1 VSSFDAQCLALDAR
15 LKTLPDKPEETARA
29 TLAALW
35 HLAAGTAL
43 SVQAAQERVLPM
55 LDSAGESRLQQ
66 FIARRLSGEPLAYIT
81 GRQRFLGLEMLA
93 DRAALIP
100 RQETELLAGT
110 AIAAGRALLPLRPK
124 PLVMDVCT
132 GSGNVAL
139 ALAVA
144 LPSATVCAADLS
156 AEAVDLARRN
166 AVLLGLADRV
176 DFKVGDLLA
185 PFGDAA
191 FAGRVDL
198 LTCNPPYIST
208 SRLQT
213 MPGEIAAHEPA
224 MAFDGGPLGI
234 RILQR
239 LIREAP
245 AVLADGGCLVF
256 EVGRGQGP
264 AVVKRLEQSG
274 AYEGVRGELDD
285 HGEMRTL
292 LAYRRKREIQ

>member
-1 VSSFDAQCLALDAR
+1 MSSFDAQCLALDAR

-81 GRQRFLGLEMLA
+81 GRQRFLGHEMLA

-166 AVLLGLADRV
+166 ACPARACVRLCTGCTCTCTLFDVHIAKLRAGHQACS
-176 DFKVGDLLA
+176 A
-185 PFGDAA
+185 EQCAS
-191 FAGRVDL
+191 FASVK
-198 LTCNPPYIST
+198 I
-208 SRLQT
+208 
-213 MPGEIAAHEPA
+213 H
-224 MAFDGGPLGI
+224 GG
-234 RILQR
+234 
-239 LIREAP
+239 
-245 AVLADGGCLVF
+245 
-256 EVGRGQGP
+256 
-264 AVVKRLEQSG
+264 
-274 AYEGVRGELDD
+274 
-285 HGEMRTL
+285 
-292 LAYRRKREIQ
+292 